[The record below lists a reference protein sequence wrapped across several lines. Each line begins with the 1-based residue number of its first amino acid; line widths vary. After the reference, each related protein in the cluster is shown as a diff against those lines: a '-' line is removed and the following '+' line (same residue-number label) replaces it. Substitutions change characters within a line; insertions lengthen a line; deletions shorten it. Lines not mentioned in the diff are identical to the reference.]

1 MRGTIDGTVGPAVSL
16 PPYDLL
22 TVLRHMTR
30 GASFGGLV
38 ATYSMNA
45 DVFAD
50 LTEAQQAALRT
61 AGEETMAH
69 FCAFADATEA
79 DAAQALVAAGG
90 TLYPYDEA
98 LNAEI
103 GERLAPV
110 AEDWV
115 ARLEARNLP
124 ARSVL
129 EAARAALVAN

>member
-1 MRGTIDGTVGPAVSL
+1 MTCSP
-16 PPYDLL
+16 
-22 TVLRHMTR
+22 VLRHMTQ

-50 LTEAQQAALRT
+50 LTDARQAALRA

-69 FCAFADATEA
+69 FCAFSDANEADAT
-79 DAAQALVAAGG
+79 QALVAAGG
-90 TLYPYDEA
+90 TLYPCDDA
-98 LNAEI
+98 MNAEI

-129 EAARAALVAN
+129 EAARAALAAN